1 MIVMRTD
8 ASIQIGSGHVQALP
22 DLGGGTAGAGG
33 GGAVHLPG
41 SVGVPGRGTG
51 RPGLS
56 GTLVAGARCRWGR
69 RLRPIPRT
77 QPGWGVPWAV
87 DTEQTRERN
96 GEIMRIADMEGCVVV
111 TKDEDFVRSFW
122 LRNQPHRLLQIA
134 TGNNRPPLGQ
144 AG

>member
-33 GGAVHLPG
+33 GGAVHLQG
-41 SVGVPGRGTG
+41 SAGASERSAG

-56 GTLVAGARCRWGR
+56 GILVVGARCRWGGDYGPYRALSLAGAYRGQWIPSR
-69 RLRPIPRT
+69 RGSGMGKSCGLLIWRGALSSPRI
-77 QPGWGVPWAV
+77 
-87 DTEQTRERN
+87 RFRS
-96 GEIMRIADMEGCVVV
+96 VV
-111 TKDEDFVRSFW
+111 F
-122 LRNQPHRLLQIA
+122 LRNQPERLLLTA